1 MPVLCVAIACSPPLL
16 AVAVLA
22 YSCVDGIY
30 AMVLHVAG
38 ETQDGVYQ
46 DLERAEI
53 VRTGR
58 DVTILCYS
66 RMRYV
71 VMQAVQELDKAGFDC
86 EARSHAVPLQSP
98 SICAGCVALGSWICS
113 QQHAGSND
121 CSAHEQRMPNGCP
134 RMPALH
140 VLSIICSALL
150 LN

>member
-1 MPVLCVAIACSPPLL
+1 
-16 AVAVLA
+16 
-22 YSCVDGIY
+22 
-30 AMVLHVAG
+30 MVLHVAG

-98 SICAGCVALGSWICS
+98 SICAGCVALGS
-113 QQHAGSND
+113 ASNMQAAMTAVLMS
-121 CSAHEQRMPNGCP
+121 SACPMAALGCQLCMYCP
-134 RMPALH
+134 
-140 VLSIICSALL
+140 SSALL
-150 LN
+150 CS